1 MNTFI
6 YLGLP
11 VLELTKIVIYEL
23 WYDYVKLK
31 YDEKAKLCYMDSE
44 NFIVY
49 IKRDDIYKDIA
60 ENVETK
66 FDISN
71 YEFDRLL
78 PEEKNR

>member
-1 MNTFI
+1 
-6 YLGLP
+6 
-11 VLELTKIVIYEL
+11 
-23 WYDYVKLK
+23 
-31 YDEKAKLCYMDSE
+31 MDSE

-78 PEEKNR
+78 PKEKNR

>member
-6 YLGLP
+6 YLGLS

-78 PEEKNR
+78 PKEKNR